1 MNSYD
6 IFSNYLRM
14 VYCLIVN
21 MQSRNRIIKKV
32 VSVVLFFVLFCF
44 KFLGQNLWYK
54 WKLYSMTCEK

>member
-21 MQSRNRIIKKV
+21 MQSRNRIFLDQSCECCV
-32 VSVVLFFVLFCF
+32 VFCFVLF
-44 KFLGQNLWYK
+44 
-54 WKLYSMTCEK
+54 

>member
-32 VSVVLFFVLFCF
+32 VSVVLFLFYFVWDRTYGINGKCI
-44 KFLGQNLWYK
+44 Q
-54 WKLYSMTCEK
+54 